1 MISKKFE
8 NKITR
13 KQLFVSQS
21 LLVLQWTF
29 ICKID
34 PSDRHICLITDS
46 HWIAQ
51 VVVNLTTIRSRPEQ
65 TRNLI

>member
-1 MISKKFE
+1 MK

-21 LLVLQWTF
+21 PLVLQWTF

-34 PSDRHICLITDS
+34 PSDSHTGICLITDR

-51 VVVNLTTIRSRPEQ
+51 VVVNLTTIRSRLGQ